1 MKIATLQLAPKLGQR
16 DHNIARADAL
26 LATNTLPSL
35 DLLVLPEMAFTGY
48 SFPDLPSILPFLEP
62 TSSGPSTEWATRTAQ
77 RLQCHVCVGYP
88 ERSTWPGEEGK
99 NYNSLVTV
107 SPEGEVVA
115 HYRKSFLYYTDET
128 WAEEGQGFLFTEIVG
143 WGEFSKVAMGICMDI
158 NPYKF
163 QTEWEKYEFA
173 THCVENEAGLVVL
186 STAWLTS
193 MMPEDLLASPEA
205 PDLDTLN
212 YWVAR
217 FKPVLEKMGRKDVV
231 VIFANRCGIEPGK
244 VDGVTRGTNEQGESV
259 VGFAGTSCVM
269 GIKDGELRIWDMLG
283 RAEENLL
290 VVDTEDSPRF
300 ELRRRTNETEMPA

>member
-1 MKIATLQLAPKLGQR
+1 MKIAILQLAAKLGDR
-16 DHNIARADAL
+16 EHNITQADTL
-26 LATNTLPSL
+26 LSTADLSSL

-48 SFPDLPSILPFLEP
+48 CFPSLSSILPFLEP
-62 TSSGPSTEWATRTAQ
+62 TSAGPSTEWAVRTAR

-88 ERSTWPGEEGK
+88 ERSTRPGEEGK

-107 SPEGEVVA
+107 SPQEEVVA

-128 WAEEGQGFLFTEIVG
+128 WATEGEGFLFTEIEG
-143 WGEFSKVAMGICMDI
+143 FGEFSKVAMGICMDI

-173 THCVENEAGLVVL
+173 THCVERDAGLVVL

-193 MMPEDLLASPEA
+193 LMPEQLLGGAGE
-205 PDLDTLN
+205 PDFDTLN

-217 FKPVLEKMGRKDVV
+217 FKPVLERMGREE
-231 VIFANRCGIEPGK
+231 VILVFANRCGLEPGT
-244 VDGVTRGTNEQGESV
+244 VEGVTRGTDENGASV

-269 GIKDGELRIWDMLG
+269 GVKDGELRLWNMLG
-283 RAEENLL
+283 RAQEGVLL
-290 VVDTEDSPRF
+290 VDTQSRPRW
-300 ELRRRTNETEMPA
+300 ELKSRPAEVEA